1 MFRKFSIPVFLALI
15 LFLAGAFSPVAEE
28 GIKLNVTNLRS
39 DRGFVLVSLF
49 KDGVG
54 YPDDANK
61 AFKTA
66 KVSIKDRKATVL
78 FPGLPT
84 GSYAI
89 SILHDENNDQKMNKS
104 FLGLPKEGY
113 GFSNNAI
120 GAFGPPGLSR
130 ANFRHTQNTLT
141 QVTIKA
147 KY

>member
-1 MFRKFSIPVFLALI
+1 MAAAFRPV
-15 LFLAGAFSPVAEE
+15 VQE
-28 GIKLNVTNLRS
+28 GINLTITNLRN
-39 DRGFVLVSLF
+39 DKGFVLVSLF

-54 YPDDANK
+54 YPDDATK

-66 KVSIKDRKATVL
+66 KVPIKDKKGSFL
-78 FPGLPT
+78 FSDLPT
-84 GSYAI
+84 GTYAI

-120 GAFGPPGLSR
+120 GAFGPPALKKAS
-130 ANFRHTQNTLT
+130 FRHTQNALT
-141 QVTIKA
+141 QVTIRA

>member
-1 MFRKFSIPVFLALI
+1 MIKKTSISLSLAVL
-15 LFLAGAFSPVAEE
+15 LFLAAAFRPVAEE
-28 GIKLNVTNLRS
+28 GIKLSVTNLRS
-39 DRGFVLVSLF
+39 DKGFVLVSLF

-66 KVSIKDRKATVL
+66 KVSIKDKKASVL
-78 FPGLPT
+78 FPGLPSGT
-84 GSYAI
+84 YAI

-113 GFSNNAI
+113 GFSNNVI
-120 GAFGPPGLSR
+120 GAFGPPGYIR
-130 ANFRHTQNTLT
+130 ASFRHTQNALT
-141 QVTIKA
+141 QVTIRT